1 MKRSELVTRI
11 EEYLLHTQH
20 LDIPCSIGS
29 DFKAA
34 AEELVVLIE
43 NVGMLPPVD
52 KEHFLDRVAMII
64 KEEHIENHGYPM
76 TEKRKYYAMRGA
88 SLSVKTTW
96 EPEDD

>member
-20 LDIPCSIGS
+20 LDIPCSLGS

-43 NVGMLPPVD
+43 NVGMLPPKACIERSV
-52 KEHFLDRVAMII
+52 RVGDEQRTAYHNTNEWEL
-64 KEEHIENHGYPM
+64 EE
-76 TEKRKYYAMRGA
+76 
-88 SLSVKTTW
+88 
-96 EPEDD
+96 

>member
-20 LDIPCSIGS
+20 LNVPCSLGS

-43 NVGMLPPVD
+43 QAGMRPP
-52 KEHFLDRVAMII
+52 KERVVKNYISHTHTYI
-64 KEEHIENHGYPM
+64 TESWETEE
-76 TEKRKYYAMRGA
+76 
-88 SLSVKTTW
+88 
-96 EPEDD
+96 